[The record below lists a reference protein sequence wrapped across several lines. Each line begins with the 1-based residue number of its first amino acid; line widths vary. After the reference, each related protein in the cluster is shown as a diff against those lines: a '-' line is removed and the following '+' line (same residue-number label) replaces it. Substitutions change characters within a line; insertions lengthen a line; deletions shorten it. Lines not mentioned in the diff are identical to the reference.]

1 MHLYPSAHRWWWWW
15 WVSTLLWSIPRI
27 NRCTHAHI
35 QTVVDIDT
43 SFTLWRIPDGFDD
56 LGTRAVKVE
65 TSKEKM
71 CEHCR
76 KNSACRGSV
85 CLPSCPIVCKNAQ
98 DQAGLFFVFFML
110 VMPFNFDAQ
119 VVGNDISTL
128 NTMTIT
134 PSSNVRLQ
142 NTHICLPAYLL
153 YPSDTIWPTNLEHLS
168 LYGSLHF
175 ATCPLGNARKL
186 VLYSIY

>member
-1 MHLYPSAHRWWWWW
+1 MMGFYT
-15 WVSTLLWSIPRI
+15 TLKIFEAIPRI

-43 SFTLWRIPDGFDD
+43 SFTLWRIPDGFED

-65 TSKEKM
+65 TNKEKM

-98 DQAGLFFVFFML
+98 DQAGCFFSCWSCLSTSMRKL
-110 VMPFNFDAQ
+110 WAIYIYIHIEH
-119 VVGNDISTL
+119 NDNHTL
-128 NTMTIT
+128 KQH
-134 PSSNVRLQ
+134 PSSKHSYQ
-142 NTHICLPAYLL
+142 YLPACLSTVSIWYYLAYQPRASIPPRIASL
-153 YPSDTIWPTNLEHLS
+153 RDLS
-168 LYGSLHF
+168 
-175 ATCPLGNARKL
+175 ARKC
-186 VLYSIY
+186 

>member
-1 MHLYPSAHRWWWWW
+1 MPAEGVFVYQAAQLCAKMRK
-15 WVSTLLWSIPRI
+15 
-27 NRCTHAHI
+27 
-35 QTVVDIDT
+35 
-43 SFTLWRIPDGFDD
+43 
-56 LGTRAVKVE
+56 TR
-65 TSKEKM
+65 
-71 CEHCR
+71 
-76 KNSACRGSV
+76 
-85 CLPSCPIVCKNAQ
+85 L
-98 DQAGLFFVFFML
+98 DFFVFFML

>member
-1 MHLYPSAHRWWWWW
+1 MHLYPSAHRWW
-15 WVSTLLWSIPRI
+15 VSTLLHYFEAILRI

-56 LGTRAVKVE
+56 LGTRAVKIE
-65 TSKEKM
+65 TNKEQM

-98 DQAGLFFVFFML
+98 DQAGFFFH
-110 VMPFNFDAQ
+110 
-119 VVGNDISTL
+119 VGHALQLRCASCGQWYIYIYIHVEHNDNHTL
-128 NTMTIT
+128 KQH
-134 PSSNVRLQ
+134 PSSKHSYQ
-142 NTHICLPAYLL
+142 YLPACLSTVSIWYYLAYQPRASIPARIASL
-153 YPSDTIWPTNLEHLS
+153 RDLS
-168 LYGSLHF
+168 
-175 ATCPLGNARKL
+175 ARKC
-186 VLYSIY
+186 

>member
-1 MHLYPSAHRWWWWW
+1 MMGFYT
-15 WVSTLLWSIPRI
+15 TLKIFEAIPRI

-43 SFTLWRIPDGFDD
+43 SFTLWRIPDGFED

-65 TSKEKM
+65 TNKEKM

-98 DQAGLFFVFFML
+98 DQAGCFFSCWSCLSTSMRKL
-110 VMPFNFDAQ
+110 WAIYIY
-119 VVGNDISTL
+119 ISTL

-134 PSSNVRLQ
+134 PSSNIRLQ
-142 NTHICLPAYLL
+142 NTHINICLPAYLL

-168 LYGSLHF
+168 LHGSLHF

-186 VLYSIY
+186 VLYNIY